1 MMTRFQPFAP
11 FPFEWKMDIN
21 GGPTSRRVGD
31 GQMRVGTPAADLGSG
46 FNAHKRIYMTV
57 SQQLV
62 RSRARSVADRLIS
75 LDMPR

>member
-21 GGPTSRRVGD
+21 GFQLAVGD
-31 GQMRVGTPAADLGSG
+31 GQMPVGTPTADLGSG
-46 FNAHKRIYMTV
+46 FNAHKHTYTTV
-57 SQQLV
+57 SQQLA

-75 LDMPR
+75 LDMLR